1 MSGKN
6 EQGFIDVK
14 QRNVLNAPLH
24 KHSSER
30 NAPSS
35 SSLPPSLHAGMCN
48 SSNPIAAV
56 LTNAFLDFSSSTGTD
71 LRKAGVGPGQR
82 FCLEASMW
90 KSAAEKGIGDVPRV
104 KLESTHIKALNS
116 VGLDVLKKWAA
127 EPETESAQDKVVRP
141 GEGRE
146 RWARESRDIGAK
158 DPRS

>member
-6 EQGFIDVK
+6 EQGQIDVK
-14 QRNVLNAPLH
+14 QKNVFNAPLH

-30 NAPSS
+30 NGS
-35 SSLPPSLHAGMCN
+35 SSLPSSIHAGMCD
-48 SSNPIAAV
+48 SSNPIAV
-56 LTNAFLDFSSSTGTD
+56 ILTNAFLDFSSSNGTD

-82 FCLEASMW
+82 FCLEASVW
-90 KSAAEKGIGDVPRV
+90 KNAAEKEIGEVPKV

-127 EPETESAQDKVVRP
+127 EPEAESAQDKVVRP
-141 GEGRE
+141 GEGKE
-146 RWARESRDIGAK
+146 GWAQESNDIGAK